1 MGLLIREATCRRWI
15 PEECTTDGEC
25 NSSILIWNMA
35 CYPFI
40 NSRKVNDNT
49 SSTRGLYSYNT
60 CLTMRPGIYD
70 EKFAQHTAPVHV
82 VNDDEKMCKSDL
94 STNVTHSLPISMI
107 GRKGMKHPC
116 AVVMHRSSASK

>member
-1 MGLLIREATCRRWI
+1 MVCH
-15 PEECTTDGEC
+15 
-25 NSSILIWNMA
+25 
-35 CYPFI
+35 PFI
-40 NSRKVNDNT
+40 NSWKVNDNT

-60 CLTMRPGIYD
+60 CLTMRPGIYA

-82 VNDDEKMCKSDL
+82 VNDEKKCNSIL
-94 STNVTHSLPISMI
+94 STNVTLGLPISMI